1 MKFEESPLA
10 LTKMFEDIIAEFD
23 FESRANTSSI
33 FLPSFNLG
41 QHNLV
46 EYYHYYNKETSWL

>member
-1 MKFEESPLA
+1 VKFEESPLA

-46 EYYHYYNKETSWL
+46 EYYHYYNKETS